1 LLRKIAHLIHYSL
14 EVLFIYVRGLPPM
27 KSDAPAEVMQASC
40 ELHACGYRIQSFINS
55 TVPLLTFLVFGTRKA
70 RLRMI
75 VSCSCIINTPT
86 LLQDMLEAW
95 RYSRIMAKS
104 ESAHSV

>member
-14 EVLFIYVRGLPPM
+14 EVLFIYVRGLPPL

-40 ELHACGYRIQSFINS
+40 ELHAYGYRIPSFIHS

-70 RLRMI
+70 RLRVI
-75 VSCSCIINTPT
+75 ASCSCIIDKPT
-86 LLQDMLEAW
+86 LFQDMLEAW
-95 RYSRIMAKS
+95 RYSRILAKS
-104 ESAHSV
+104 VSAHSV